1 MANFPCAQASEVSLV
16 ILWCPEYE
24 VSFGRVDLEEASSS
38 SPAVPP
44 PPLTYVGPFVE
55 TEHAVAGDVYV
66 RDARTLVVRNFNY
79 DGRGPSVV
87 FFAGE
92 EDSLVSSQTGE
103 EEGTIESLS
112 LSPSLQDTGV
122 VVQYPYRRF
131 VGLFGPEKLRRI
143 VRRDIELRLPDKLD
157 ARRLRLLCSYKK
169 KKIRQ
174 R

>member
-112 LSPSLQDTGV
+112 LSLFTGH
-122 VVQYPYRRF
+122 RRGGA
-131 VGLFGPEKLRRI
+131 VSVPE
-143 VRRDIELRLPDKLD
+143 VRRAVRPGEAEADR
-157 ARRLRLLCSYKK
+157 
-169 KKIRQ
+169 
-174 R
+174 